1 MQRESHE
8 AKAAVHLTAFS
19 YDHINL
25 CVHILKLC
33 GYYAYR
39 AEKAPYRPLNLFFI
53 RALNPLR
60 MYAKACK

>member
-1 MQRESHE
+1 MQSESHE
-8 AKAAVHLTAFS
+8 AKTAVHLTAFP

-33 GYYAYR
+33 GYYAQR

-53 RALNPLR
+53 HALNLRR